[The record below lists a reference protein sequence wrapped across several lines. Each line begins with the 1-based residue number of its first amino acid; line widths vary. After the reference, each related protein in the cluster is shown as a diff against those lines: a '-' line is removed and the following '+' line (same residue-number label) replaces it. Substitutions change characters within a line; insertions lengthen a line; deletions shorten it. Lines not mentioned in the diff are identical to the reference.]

1 MMTKTEQTATMPEIR
16 TANARNYWGEK
27 ELTNSAVLVVLDGEE
42 LREVVAVRWWIA
54 RRSDGMSPVHC
65 SVWISGGRESRE
77 AAGYGKA
84 SGCGYHKESAAFE
97 AALSSA
103 GVKLA
108 NNVGGAGECAVYEAM
123 HAIANACGFADC
135 HIRRIV

>member
-1 MMTKTEQTATMPEIR
+1 MPQIR
-16 TANARNYWGEK
+16 TSNARNYWGDK

-42 LREVVAVRWWIA
+42 LREVVSVRWWMA

-65 SVWISGGRESRE
+65 SVWINGRESRE

-97 AALSSA
+97 AALRSA
-103 GVKLA
+103 DVKLA
-108 NNVGGAGECAVYEAM
+108 NNVGGVGDGAVREAM
-123 HAIANACGFADC
+123 HAIANACGFADRN
-135 HIRRIV
+135 IRRIV

>member
-1 MMTKTEQTATMPEIR
+1 MTATKTEQAAIMPEAC
-16 TANARNYWGEK
+16 TSNARNYWGKK

-42 LREVVAVRWWIA
+42 LREVVSVRWWMA

-65 SVWISGGRESRE
+65 SVWIHGRESCE

-97 AALSSA
+97 AALDSA

-108 NNVGGAGECAVYEAM
+108 RPVAGVGDGAVHEAM